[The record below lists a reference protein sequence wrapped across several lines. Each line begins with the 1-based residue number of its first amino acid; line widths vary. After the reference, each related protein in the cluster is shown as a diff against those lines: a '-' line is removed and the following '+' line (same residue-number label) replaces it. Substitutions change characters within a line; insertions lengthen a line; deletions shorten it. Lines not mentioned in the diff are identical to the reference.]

1 MLVSQTESNPIFG
14 KTLIGRI
21 QSGSIGVGDRV
32 HSISNKQ
39 KLVDQGRIIKVL
51 KRYGMQ
57 NIELQ
62 RAYAGDIVSI
72 AGM

>member
-14 KTLIGRI
+14 KTLIGRVHA
-21 QSGSIGVGDRV
+21 GSIGVGDKV
-32 HSISNKQ
+32 CAMEAGPKQ
-39 KLVDQGRIIKVL
+39 VDSGRILKVL
-51 KRYGMQ
+51 KRYGTQ

-72 AGM
+72 AGL